1 MPHLSPGIWSFSLSV
16 LPHAKNGYIVINKW
30 GTADYTQM
38 LFKGMKGLQ
47 QEQIQLNRIKT
58 TIRFIKSGEV
68 VSKMSRRFFIFCTKN
83 KIFCTNFPKR
93 KGCLSGV
100 L

>member
-1 MPHLSPGIWSFSLSV
+1 MTKKEYGLFSLSILSDV
-16 LPHAKNGYIVINKW
+16 KHDNIVISKW
-30 GTADYTQM
+30 EAADYTQM
-38 LFKGMKGLQ
+38 LFKGMKDLQ

-93 KGCLSGV
+93 KGCLSGI